1 MFASE
6 FVTTQFKYIA
16 SMSFVLGKK
25 THTGIYI
32 LSSSSIGDLN
42 FAMNRGDMT
51 TMYSMKFTF
60 LHSLTFGTSS
70 NF

>member
-1 MFASE
+1 M
-6 FVTTQFKYIA
+6 
-16 SMSFVLGKK
+16 
-25 THTGIYI
+25 
-32 LSSSSIGDLN
+32 SSSSIGDLN

-51 TMYSMKFTF
+51 TMYSMKFTS